1 MKVTKDNSI
10 PQFPLPLYGSEPGS
24 FAEDTLSRR
33 LPGIAR
39 SLLDEPWH
47 PQAQTRL
54 QALVDDM
61 PAGHLR
67 PIQDPNA
74 PDVSIWHTDLMPYL
88 GQTWLEAPWFV
99 AELYFFRRILEATG
113 YFQPGPGQGVDPYRP
128 QKAKGLCG
136 VTGQLEQALARLEPV
151 DRRGDEALQ
160 ERLVSL
166 FHSVTWG
173 NRADLSVWPAGGAKP
188 QPTADSQREAQLLV
202 DDASAAA
209 QFILMRRDSLS
220 KVDFILDN
228 IGLELAYDLLL
239 ADFLLSRGLAEQVR
253 FHAKPFPTYVSDA
266 TIPDIRE
273 LVAHLSQA
281 TEPGVGGL
289 GSRLNACLEDGRLHL
304 QSSFFW
310 TSPLPTW
317 EMPAEMHQELAS
329 AGLLISKGDVNYR
342 RWLGDRRWPFTTPIQ
357 QILSYRPAPLFLMR
371 VMKAEIVAG
380 LQPGQPEMLYQADPT
395 WQFDGSSG
403 LVQLVR

>member
-1 MKVTKDNSI
+1 MSASQTLI
-10 PQFPLPLYGSEPGS
+10 AQTLPLPLRGNEPGS

-39 SLLDEPWH
+39 VLLDEPWH

-61 PAGHLR
+61 PHGHLR
-67 PIQDPNA
+67 PIQDPEA

-113 YFQPGPGQGVDPYRP
+113 YFQPGPGQGVDPYRS
-128 QKAKGLCG
+128 QKAKGLSG
-136 VTGQLEQALARLEPV
+136 VTGQLEQALTRLEPV
-151 DRRGDEALQ
+151 DKPGDEALQ

-202 DDASAAA
+202 DDAPAAA
-209 QFILMRRDSLS
+209 EFILMRRDSLS

-266 TIPDIRE
+266 TIPDIRA

-281 TEPGVGGL
+281 DEPGVRGL
-289 GSRLNACLEDGRLHL
+289 GSRLNTCLENDRLHL
-304 QSSFFW
+304 QNSFFW
-310 TSPLPTW
+310 TSPRPAW
-317 EMPAEMHQELAS
+317 EMPPEMHQELAS
-329 AGLLISKGDVNYR
+329 AGLLICKGDVNYR

-357 QILSYRPAPLFLMR
+357 QILSYRPARLLLMR

-380 LQPGQPEMLYQADPT
+380 LQPGQPEMLYQADPN
-395 WQFDGSSG
+395 WQFDGRSG
-403 LVQLVR
+403 LIQFVP